1 MNIRSGMMD
10 KALRVNR
17 SDYVL
22 YVIKLIIDEDNRN
35 GKYHSL
41 RLPLPI
47 AKLYRT
53 KIRLL
58 KKLRRLNG
66 CLINLEVTIDDTCR
80 IINICWE
87 SSSEWRR
94 KYCEK

>member
-1 MNIRSGMMD
+1 MNVRSGMMD
-10 KALRVNR
+10 RALRINR
-17 SDYVL
+17 RDYVL
-22 YVIKLIIDEDNRN
+22 YVILKILDEDDRN

-41 RLPLPI
+41 RLPLPS

-66 CLINLEVTIDDTCR
+66 CLVNLEVTIDDTCGF
-80 IINICWE
+80 INICWE

-94 KYCEK
+94 TYCEK